1 MQKRSCL
8 PLQPVIMHR
17 NTTMYFAD
25 CRGRQQF
32 FLRNFIRS
40 CLFQK
45 ICFVSLFPW
54 NIDISTSEMAVS
66 SYLTVDRSAE
76 VEISDDSSRS
86 EVEHLVYALYDL

>member
-1 MQKRSCL
+1 
-8 PLQPVIMHR
+8 MHR

-32 FLRNFIRS
+32 LLRNFIRS
-40 CLFQK
+40 CLFQKILFQK